1 MAVGIC
7 GNLRPLFFT
16 LQEVFMKRIL
26 SALLLVVFLAA
37 PAFAGDYDFTIP
49 SDLGND
55 TFKSLVKEAGA
66 MVAYRS
72 VAPAEPGGLTGFDIG
87 VAASFV
93 EVDTDVWDQ
102 VFESQDTPGY
112 VTIPKVHLRKGL
124 PFGIDIGASYSMVP
138 DSNIEVL
145 GGEIQIALMD
155 GSAAL
160 PALALRGHYS
170 TLLGVDDLD
179 LEVYGGDVVLSKGL
193 LMFTPYI
200 GAGMLQTK
208 GEYTGNI
215 DELKST
221 LKDQDE
227 TTTRF
232 FGGVQIAMALLRIT
246 LDAEYADEVPVYTA
260 KVSLGW

>member
-1 MAVGIC
+1 
-7 GNLRPLFFT
+7 
-16 LQEVFMKRIL
+16 MKRIL
-26 SALLLVVFLAA
+26 SALLLVSFLAA
-37 PAFAGDYDFTIP
+37 PAFAAKYDFAIP
-49 SDLGND
+49 AELGND

-66 MVAYRS
+66 MVAYRG

-87 VAASFV
+87 VEASFV
-93 EVDTDVWDQ
+93 EVDSAIWDQ

-124 PFGIDIGASYSMVP
+124 PFGIDLGASYAMVP

-170 TLLGVDDLD
+170 TLRGVDDLD
-179 LEVYGGDVVLSKGL
+179 LSVYGGDLVLSKGFL
-193 LMFTPYI
+193 FLTPYI
-200 GAGMLQTK
+200 GAGVLKTE
-208 GEYTGNI
+208 GEYKGNASQSEPLA
-215 DELKST
+215 DYR
-221 LKDQDE
+221 E
-227 TTTRF
+227 TAQRV

-260 KVSLGW
+260 KLSLGW

>member
-1 MAVGIC
+1 
-7 GNLRPLFFT
+7 
-16 LQEVFMKRIL
+16 MKRIL
-26 SALLLVVFLAA
+26 TLLLLSTLIAA
-37 PAFAGDYDFTIP
+37 PAFAGKYDFEIP
-49 SDLGND
+49 AGFGND
-55 TFKSLVKEAGA
+55 TFQDLVKEAGA

-87 VAASFV
+87 VEASFV
-93 EVDTDVWDQ
+93 EVDSNVWDQ

-112 VTIPKVHLRKGL
+112 VAMPKVHLRKGL
-124 PFGIDIGASYSMVP
+124 PFGIDLGASYAMVP

-145 GGEIQIALMD
+145 GGEIQYAIMD
-155 GSAAL
+155 GSTVL

-179 LEVYGGDVVLSKGL
+179 LEVYGGDLVLSKGI

-200 GAGMLQTK
+200 GAGVMQTK

-215 DELKST
+215 DTLKT
-221 LKDQDE
+221 ELKDQDE
-227 TTTRF
+227 TTQRV
-232 FGGVQIAMALLRIT
+232 FGGVQIALALLRIT
-246 LDAEYADEVPVYTA
+246 LDAEYSEVPVYSA

>member
-1 MAVGIC
+1 
-7 GNLRPLFFT
+7 
-16 LQEVFMKRIL
+16 MKKL
-26 SALLLVVFLAA
+26 LTALLLLSVCAA
-37 PAFAGDYDFTIP
+37 PAFAGKYDFAIP
-49 SDLGND
+49 PDFGND

-66 MVAYRS
+66 VVAYRG

-87 VAASFV
+87 VETSFV
-93 EVDTDVWDQ
+93 EVDSDVWDQ

-112 VTIPKVHLRKGL
+112 VVIPKVHVRKGL
-124 PFGIDIGASYSMVP
+124 PFGIDLGASYAMVP

-145 GGEIQIALMD
+145 GGEIQFAIMD

-179 LEVYGGDVVLSKGL
+179 LEVYGGDLVLSKGFL
-193 LMFTPYI
+193 FLTPYI
-200 GAGMLQTK
+200 GAGVLQTE
-208 GEYTGNI
+208 GEYKGNTSQSQP
-215 DELKST
+215 LA
-221 LKDQDE
+221 DQSE
-227 TTTRF
+227 TTQRV

-246 LDAEYADEVPVYTA
+246 LDAEYAEVPVYTA